1 MLIWALITDVIDDK
15 EVRTHSRD
23 DGTVYGF
30 YSFARKVGQA
40 LAGGVSGFALS
51 AIGYDSLAAAQTAE
65 VQGGIYGIATLFP
78 GIVYILVGLVMIF
91 LYPLSKKNCNPEYRR
106 IETSQRGDLKHE
118 IIIQMVWSG

>member
-1 MLIWALITDVIDDK
+1 M
-15 EVRTHSRD
+15 R
-23 DGTVYGF
+23 F

-91 LYPLSKKNCNPEYRR
+91 LYPLSKKIVIQNTEELKRR
-106 IETSQRGDLKHE
+106 REET
-118 IIIQMVWSG
+118 

>member
-1 MLIWALITDVIDDK
+1 M
-15 EVRTHSRD
+15 
-23 DGTVYGF
+23 
-30 YSFARKVGQA
+30 
-40 LAGGVSGFALS
+40 AGGVSGFALS
-51 AIGYDSLAAAQTAE
+51 AIGYDSFAAAQTAE
-65 VQGGIYGIATLFP
+65 VQGGIYGINVIS

>member
-40 LAGGVSGFALS
+40 LAGGVSGFA
-51 AIGYDSLAAAQTAE
+51 AAQTAE

-91 LYPLSKKNCNPEYRR
+91 LYPLSKKIVIQNTEELKRR
-106 IETSQRGDLKHE
+106 REET
-118 IIIQMVWSG
+118 

>member
-1 MLIWALITDVIDDK
+1 MTKRCGHIPAMMEPCTDSIRLR
-15 EVRTHSRD
+15 E
-23 DGTVYGF
+23 
-30 YSFARKVGQA
+30 KVGQA

-91 LYPLSKKNCNPEYRR
+91 LYPLSKKIVIQNTEELKRR
-106 IETSQRGDLKHE
+106 REET
-118 IIIQMVWSG
+118 